1 MIALELDNMR
11 IKLGIKK
18 KKEKRKKKAKKK
30 KGKKTKIPFGL
41 GKRDPRELLVQ
52 LVELNIVKFLK
63 PAHISDLK
71 GETNYLGIVQERLYE
86 TQPDPS
92 YAQLREVIT

>member
-1 MIALELDNMR
+1 MR
-11 IKLGIKK
+11 IKFGIKK

-30 KGKKTKIPFGL
+30 GKKKTKIPMGL

-63 PAHISDLK
+63 PAHLSDIK
-71 GETNYLGIVQERLYE
+71 G
-86 TQPDPS
+86 
-92 YAQLREVIT
+92 